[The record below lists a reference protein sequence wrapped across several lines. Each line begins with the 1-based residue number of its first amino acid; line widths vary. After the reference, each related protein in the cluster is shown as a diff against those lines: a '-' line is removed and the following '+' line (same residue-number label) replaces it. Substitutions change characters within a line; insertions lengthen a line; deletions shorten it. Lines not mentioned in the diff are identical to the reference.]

1 MNTTFSFNRLGL
13 LIKRY
18 FVENRQRELSFWG
31 IAIVVFMIMHQPT
44 SVEIFFY
51 ISGFIFAA
59 RMFKIFSY
67 TPGGMHYLLIP
78 ATHLEKLVTN
88 ILLSTFY
95 YFIMLIIAYS
105 VGTILGTTLGN
116 TIFGTNNPISLDL
129 IQLDS
134 IPEVWGT
141 SVKLM
146 GNNVDIHNGIL
157 SIFFNFA
164 LIQSIFLLG
173 SAYFKRNAIGKT
185 FLTIITLSILIGLI
199 EILIFRLSFGSINN
213 LRGQSLNM
221 TLSGDQLFTGY
232 EQAKTIVKYSLIP
245 FFWLVTYFRLTE
257 KQV

>member
-59 RMFKIFSY
+59 RMFRIFSY

-105 VGTILGTTLGN
+105 IGTILGTTLGN

-129 IQLDS
+129 LQIDS
-134 IPEVWGT
+134 ISEVWGNN
-141 SVKLM
+141 VKLM
-146 GNNVDIHNGIL
+146 GNNADIHNGIL
-157 SIFFNFA
+157 SIFFNFT

-185 FLTIITLSILIGLI
+185 FLTIITLSIVTGLI
-199 EILIFRLSFGSINN
+199 EVLFFKLTFGSF
-213 LRGQSLNM
+213 SLTRQNM
-221 TLSGDQLFTGY
+221 NMSISGDQLFTGY
-232 EQAKTIVKYSLIP
+232 EQAITIVKYSLIP

>member
-18 FVENRQRELSFWG
+18 FIENRQRELSFWG
-31 IAIVVFMIMHQPT
+31 IAIVVFMIMHQST

-59 RMFKIFSY
+59 RMFKIFTY

-88 ILLSTFY
+88 ILLSTIYF
-95 YFIMLIIAYS
+95 FIMLILVYS

-116 TIFGTNNPISLDL
+116 TILGTTNPISFDL
-129 IQLDS
+129 LQMDTIS
-134 IPEVWGT
+134 EVWGNN
-141 SVKLM
+141 VKSM
-146 GNNVDIHNGIL
+146 GNIVDIHNGIL
-157 SIFFNFA
+157 SIFLNFA
-164 LIQSIFLLG
+164 LLQSVFLLG

-185 FLTIITLSILIGLI
+185 FLTIITLSIVIGII
-199 EILIFRLSFGSINN
+199 EILFFKLTFKSFSLTRQNMSLSI
-213 LRGQSLNM
+213 
-221 TLSGDQLFTGY
+221 SGDNFFSGIDQVI
-232 EQAKTIVKYSLIP
+232 TIVKYSLIP